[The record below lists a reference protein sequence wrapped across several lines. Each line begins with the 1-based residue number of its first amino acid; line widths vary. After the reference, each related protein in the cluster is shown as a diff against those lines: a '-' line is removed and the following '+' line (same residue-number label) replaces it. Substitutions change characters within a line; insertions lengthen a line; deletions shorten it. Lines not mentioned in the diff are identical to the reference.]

1 MPQIKDEYYVY
12 YKDKDIGVY
21 YIFDN
26 GLKDFNPYSRHKD
39 IDIELK
45 EYGLDQR
52 IVEAEQ
58 LEVLDQII
66 KEENRLRERKKIIYV
81 SGPFRLEREAKL
93 SGESFSVY
101 RRGAEKGEADYSPL
115 AHDAPHYEGE
125 HTPKDMREWASW
137 YAFNKMDDGTY
148 EAELDEAWCW
158 GGGHNEGGTMHR
170 PIPEEWF
177 KLDYDEF
184 LEKVVSLAAAAHY
197 GFTAEMLKKKK
208 GLKKFFGYTK
218 GNA

>member
-26 GLKDFNPYSRHKD
+26 GLKDFNPYSRHED

-66 KEENRLRERKKIIYV
+66 KEENRLKERKKIIYV

-101 RRGAEKGEADYSPL
+101 RRSAEKGEADYSPL
-115 AHDAPHYEGE
+115 AHDAPHYEGS
-125 HTPKDMREWASW
+125 HTPTTAPMKRNLMKPGAGAEVTMRAVLCIGRSRRNGSSSIMTSFW
-137 YAFNKMDDGTY
+137 K
-148 EAELDEAWCW
+148 
-158 GGGHNEGGTMHR
+158 
-170 PIPEEWF
+170 
-177 KLDYDEF
+177 KL
-184 LEKVVSLAAAAHY
+184 
-197 GFTAEMLKKKK
+197 
-208 GLKKFFGYTK
+208 
-218 GNA
+218 